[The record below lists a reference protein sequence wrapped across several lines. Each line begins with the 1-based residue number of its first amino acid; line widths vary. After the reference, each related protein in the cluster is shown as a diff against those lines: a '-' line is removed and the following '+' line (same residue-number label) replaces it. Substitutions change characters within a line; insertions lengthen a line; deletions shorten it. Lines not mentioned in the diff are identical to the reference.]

1 MIENSEEL
9 EKNES
14 KKMLESFEMPVNWL
28 GVKFVITAIP
38 YTIDKI
44 CSNEKVI
51 MNDLYKYV
59 AKRHKT
65 TASKVSCAI
74 RYLLENTDISQKYQ
88 FHLLKHYCYGYFELL
103 HNAHHTLLLYCL
115 KMSR

>member
-1 MIENSEEL
+1 MIENIEEFQ
-9 EKNES
+9 KNET

-74 RYLLENTDISQKYQ
+74 RYLLENTDISQKLNHSKLTNQ
-88 FHLLKHYCYGYFELL
+88 RLILLIAEKIIDKL
-103 HNAHHTLLLYCL
+103 NI
-115 KMSR
+115 

>member
-1 MIENSEEL
+1 MIENIEEL
-9 EKNES
+9 EKNET

-74 RYLLENTDISQKYQ
+74 RYLLENTDISQKLNHSKLTNQ
-88 FHLLKHYCYGYFELL
+88 RLILLIAEKIIDKL
-103 HNAHHTLLLYCL
+103 NI
-115 KMSR
+115 

>member
-1 MIENSEEL
+1 MIENIEEL
-9 EKNES
+9 EKNET
-14 KKMLESFEMPVNWL
+14 KKMLESFEIPVNWL

-74 RYLLENTDISQKYQ
+74 RYLLENTDISQKLTHSKLTNQ
-88 FHLLKHYCYGYFELL
+88 RLILLIAEKIIDKL
-103 HNAHHTLLLYCL
+103 NI
-115 KMSR
+115 

>member
-1 MIENSEEL
+1 MIENIEEL
-9 EKNES
+9 EKNET

-51 MNDLYKYV
+51 MNDFYKYV

-74 RYLLENTDISQKYQ
+74 RYLLENTDISQKLNHSKLTNQ
-88 FHLLKHYCYGYFELL
+88 RLILLIAEKIIDKL
-103 HNAHHTLLLYCL
+103 NI
-115 KMSR
+115 